1 MCDHLLG
8 FKTWRQDDPKPL
20 TDTSYATATRHLR
33 ILRKRLE
40 KIMGRSAQNTGPPW
54 SDLQRHQW
62 HLLWQGEK
70 LWKQYGER
78 IWDAGHRTVDLFR
91 GASKTPLHPTLR
103 MAGDG
108 IQTHHALVPKVKKIP
123 ASARSILQEYLN
135 MVDWRHILTVG
146 PQEGTEDWYTSQD
159 FTQ

>member
-1 MCDHLLG
+1 MYVYL
-8 FKTWRQDDPKPL
+8 Q
-20 TDTSYATATRHLR
+20 
-33 ILRKRLE
+33 
-40 KIMGRSAQNTGPPW
+40 QNKN
-54 SDLQRHQW
+54 R
-62 HLLWQGEK
+62 
-70 LWKQYGER
+70 KQYGER
-78 IWDAGHRTVDLFR
+78 IWDAGHKTVDLFQ

-108 IQTHHALVPKVKKIP
+108 IQTHHALVPKVKRMP

-159 FTQ
+159 FTQWRDRQTPEGIPDPEAGELVKASYMNLLINH